1 MVFSLIKAKGAEMSD
16 FVWGLIIGVVIL
28 LFIMPIG
35 ESESE
40 KDEDE
45 SKAEVRKLL
54 ESEDSTLHEYVND
67 PRFYH
72 MPCNMYNNDD

>member
-1 MVFSLIKAKGAEMSD
+1 MSD

-40 KDEDE
+40 KDE
-45 SKAEVRKLL
+45 SKAEVRKPH
-54 ESEDSTLHEYVND
+54 ESEDSTLHEHVND
-67 PRFYH
+67 PRFYY